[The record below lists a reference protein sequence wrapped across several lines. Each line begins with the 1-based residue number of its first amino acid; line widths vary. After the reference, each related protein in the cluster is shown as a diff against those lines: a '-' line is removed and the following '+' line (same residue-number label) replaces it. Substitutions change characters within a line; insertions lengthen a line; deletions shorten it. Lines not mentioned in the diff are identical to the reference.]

1 LSAEKE
7 LEQVRQQEADEEEQK
22 RKEAAKEAAVAR
34 GDAIE
39 CGCCF
44 DKEAPVSCYARWVN

>member
-1 LSAEKE
+1 M
-7 LEQVRQQEADEEEQK
+7 QQKANEDEQK

-44 DKEAPVSCYARWVN
+44 DKEAPVSSLLHDTS